1 MTEACWPGPGII
13 LCKYLRNIIE
23 RTWTDAMARMG
34 RKDAEDMVG
43 YHWKTGKAQI
53 RRNSDRWNINRA
65 IIIPFNYWFWF
76 KWVCKYPFG
85 SSIKSFTLCPF
96 SNDPQ
101 RANKPRI
108 GRMNWLMGNRYITD
122 EGCCLGC
129 RIMSGGTNEIDWHCA
144 TWLMGYCCTSTSIAF
159 THFHPATSVL
169 SFTFT

>member
-1 MTEACWPGPGII
+1 MGSVLAYWYNYKASPSTAHYPDQSPLMTEDCWPGPGII

-23 RTWTDAMARMG
+23 RSGADGTDGKKRCWNLV
-34 RKDAEDMVG
+34 R
-43 YHWKTGKAQI
+43 YHWKTGKAQRQI
-53 RRNSDRWNINRA
+53 RRNSDPWNINRA

-108 GRMNWLMGNRYITD
+108 GRMNCLMGNRYN
-122 EGCCLGC
+122 GWGMLLGVQNNV
-129 RIMSGGTNEIDWHCA
+129 GW
-144 TWLMGYCCTSTSIAF
+144 Y
-159 THFHPATSVL
+159 
-169 SFTFT
+169 